1 LVSTSEPVARDYTV
15 RLERVFH
22 GPLDLLLHLVR
33 EQEVEIHEV
42 EVSRVIEGYLAHLKA
57 MRELDIEVA
66 GDFLVMA
73 ATLLAIKSRSLLPR
87 ESVDLDDGLDPRDE
101 LIQRL
106 VEYRRFRTA
115 SEDLG
120 RRAEVRDLQ
129 HARGASPLQVDAPER
144 ELDLGEV
151 TAWDLLGA
159 FSRLL
164 RETMANAPHR
174 VAIDRRPLRF
184 YVQALAERVKK
195 SGQMGL
201 RELVLSIDT
210 EPTRESLVGS
220 FCALLELC
228 KLGVVHASQPE
239 GGGEIVLAFQSEGEA
254 DLAGMLAAS
263 TFDDELPEEPA
274 EGTTLSETPRAS
286 DAPEDADASL
296 PNLVSSGAPSVA
308 SEPADE
314 GA

>member
-1 LVSTSEPVARDYTV
+1 VTADFTI
-15 RLERVFH
+15 RLDRVFS
-22 GPLDLLLHLVR
+22 GPMDLLLHLVR

-129 HARGASPLQVDAPER
+129 HQRGAAPLRADAPGP

-164 RETMANAPHR
+164 RETLANAPHK
-174 VAIDRRPLRF
+174 VAVDKRPLRF

-195 SGQMGL
+195 SGQLGL
-201 RELVLSIDT
+201 RELVLSIDA

-228 KLGVVHASQPE
+228 KLGVVRASQAE
-239 GGGEIVLAFQSEGEA
+239 GGGEILLAFQPEGEA

-263 TFDDELPEEPA
+263 TFDDERPEEPVDGQSPPA
-274 EGTTLSETPRAS
+274 DSPESRAAP
-286 DAPEDADASL
+286 DAGVASVAAPDAS
-296 PNLVSSGAPSVA
+296 
-308 SEPADE
+308 EAD
-314 GA
+314 